1 MTTLSKEVFI
11 HLLGCRIIIIT
22 AIISYLIKCIY
33 YYYRMEAAQ
42 TRLDNSWIQI
52 HRVPSPFPPVVID
65 HLPPDGRSLH
75 QRFVRSL
82 AFFSCNQTE
91 YCWLPFEKRIRYFFR
106 WIYNLFFSEFW
117 RHPPPYSNIKEV
129 YSDLRENTFF
139 FSQLTQGELT
149 TKKKRGEFGANPSG
163 LKKILPV
170 SGKSLCP
177 DTDGTAGPSILN
189 CASGLHH
196 TWKIKICIIIVTENH
211 LKMI

>member
-82 AFFSCNQTE
+82 AFSCNQTE

-117 RHPPPYSNIKEV
+117 RHPPPYSNIKKEV

-139 FSQLTQGELT
+139 FRSWLKGSWQQR
-149 TKKKRGEFGANPSG
+149 KKEGSLVQIHLGW
-163 LKKILPV
+163 KKYFRFP
-170 SGKSLCP
+170 
-177 DTDGTAGPSILN
+177 
-189 CASGLHH
+189 
-196 TWKIKICIIIVTENH
+196 ENH
-211 LKMI
+211 FVRIQMELLDHYS